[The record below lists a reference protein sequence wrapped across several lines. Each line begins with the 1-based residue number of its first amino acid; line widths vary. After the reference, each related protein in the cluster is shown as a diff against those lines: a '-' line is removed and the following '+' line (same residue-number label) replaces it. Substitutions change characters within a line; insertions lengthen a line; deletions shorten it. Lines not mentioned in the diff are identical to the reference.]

1 MIENKLWVKPIYCH
15 NIFNT
20 CYNIDF
26 HIPEKDGCEKC
37 KEINVK
43 KSQNMSIR
51 IEEKNLYDP
60 YIAEKLAMQEE
71 KKKDKLI
78 QGII

>member
-1 MIENKLWVKPIYCH
+1 MQ
-15 NIFNT
+15 
-20 CYNIDF
+20 
-26 HIPEKDGCEKC
+26 
-37 KEINVK
+37 EINIK

-51 IEEKNLYDP
+51 IEEKNLYDL
-60 YIAEKLAMQEE
+60 YIAEMLAMQEE